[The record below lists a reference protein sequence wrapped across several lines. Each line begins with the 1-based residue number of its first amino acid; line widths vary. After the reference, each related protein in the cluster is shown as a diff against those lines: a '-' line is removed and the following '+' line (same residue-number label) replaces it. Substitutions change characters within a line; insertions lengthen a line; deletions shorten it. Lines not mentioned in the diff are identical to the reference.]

1 MQLSNHAEGRA
12 QKRGFTRD
20 LIYLIESFGT
30 KRRRPGNAWEIMIT
44 KKEKRILLKKLKNKR
59 WIQALDKIS
68 GKILLISDDDTLITA
83 YNKN

>member
-1 MQLSNHAEGRA
+1 MYITKHADA
-12 QKRGFTRD
+12 SIQQRGFTND
-20 LIYLIESFGT
+20 LIYLIESFGS

-44 KKEKRILLKKLKNKR
+44 KKEKRILSKKLKNKR

-68 GKILLISDDDTLITA
+68 GKILIISDNDTLITA